1 MQSASAAHVEAQ
13 SALLVG
19 AAFGSKS
26 LWPIVMKRP
35 SEGPS
40 ALWPHPKVPSTQ
52 LRQAPKF
59 SSKTVEA
66 GGGSGGGEGG
76 GGEGGGGA
84 GGGLT
89 LQQLSQVC
97 GQTRGQGGRQL
108 EPTTGALP
116 HV

>member
-35 SEGPS
+35 IEGPLS
-40 ALWPHPKVPSTQ
+40 LWPHSKVPSTQ
-52 LRQAPKF
+52 LRQPPKF

-66 GGGSGGGEGG
+66 GGGDVESDGG
-76 GGEGGGGA
+76 GGDGGDGGGA
-84 GGGLT
+84 VDAEGGD
-89 LQQLSQVC
+89 
-97 GQTRGQGGRQL
+97 GGDG
-108 EPTTGALP
+108 GAGRRMK
-116 HV
+116 HR